1 MFTACVIHISQV
13 TAVIMAVFVLNAM
26 RMATAAKAEETEEVL
41 RREIGMIES
50 HLILYSFHCMVI
62 L

>member
-1 MFTACVIHISQV
+1 
-13 TAVIMAVFVLNAM
+13 MAVFVLNAM
-26 RMATAAKAEETEEVL
+26 RMASAAKAEETEEAL

-50 HLILYSFHCMVI
+50 HLSPALLSLVI